1 MTPALTADQLERYH
15 TDGYL
20 VCEGA
25 VPDELVEQARDE
37 LLVLIDEDGPHRFM
51 EADSVTV
58 RAIYGLHDRAGVWQ
72 ELAYAPSLHGAATE
86 LLDGPTYLFQWKI
99 NPKAGSVGERWE
111 WHRDFDFWY
120 REDGV
125 PEPLMVTAAL
135 FLDDVTPDNGPMVVV
150 PGSHRVVA
158 NLDASESETG
168 EDGWDA
174 LVSSSLKYTVADEE
188 IAAYDGESEPR
199 AVCGPRGTVMFFHPN
214 LVHSSSANT
223 SAARR
228 ALGFLTYNLSANA
241 PDSPRRPGF
250 FVNHDTSPISA
261 KVA

>member
-1 MTPALTADQLERYH
+1 MTAALSADQLERYH

-20 VCEGA
+20 VCEG
-25 VPDELVEQARDE
+25 VVSDELVEQARDE

-51 EADSVTV
+51 EADEVTV
-58 RAIYGLHDRAGVWQ
+58 RAIYGLHDRGGVWQ
-72 ELAYAPSLHGAATE
+72 KLAYAPSLFGAAAE

-99 NPKAGSVGERWE
+99 NPKAGVSGERWE
-111 WHRDFDFWY
+111 WHRDFDFWCQ
-120 REDGV
+120 EDGI

-150 PGSHRVVA
+150 PGSHRAVA
-158 NLDASESETG
+158 DLDPSEPETG
-168 EDGWDA
+168 GDGWDA

-188 IAAYDGESEPR
+188 IATYDGDSPPR
-199 AVCGPRGTVMFFHPN
+199 AVCGPRGTAMFFHPN
-214 LVHSSSANT
+214 LIHSSSDNK

-228 ALGFLTYNLSANA
+228 ALGFLTYNLTANA

-250 FVNHDTSPISA
+250 FVNHDTSPRSA
-261 KVA
+261 GVA